1 MSIMN
6 DRWIITQCEPP
17 THIVN
22 VHTPGFPD
30 ELAWAGLTHEQD
42 QLDRYVKAFHAHL
55 VTPEILERDLEW
67 RPMIEPF
74 VRECVRQVEDSKVI
88 SYGVSSFGYDVRL
101 AAEFKI
107 FTNANGGVID
117 PKRLDESAVLID
129 GIVRTD
135 EWGDRYVILPPNSY
149 LLGRTMEYFII
160 PRNIMVV
167 CLGKST
173 YARSGAIV
181 NVTPIEAEF
190 EGNVVIEI
198 SNSTTLPMKVYVG
211 EGVSQF
217 LFLQG
222 NEPCMVS
229 YKDRGGKYQGQTGIT
244 HAKV

>member
-17 THIVN
+17 THVLN
-22 VHTPGFPD
+22 VHSPGRPD
-30 ELAWAGLTHEQD
+30 ELAWVGLTHEEE
-42 QLDRYVKAFHAHL
+42 QLARYVKAFHAVV
-55 VTPEILERDLEW
+55 VTEEILQRDLEW

-74 VRECVRQVEDSKVI
+74 VRECVRAVEDSKVI

-117 PKRLDESAVLID
+117 PKRLDESAVMVD

-135 EWGDRYVILPPNSY
+135 EWGDRYVMLPPNSY

-160 PRNIMVV
+160 PRDIMVV

-198 SNSTTLPMKVYVG
+198 SNSTTLPMKIYVG

>member
-1 MSIMN
+1 MN
-6 DRWIITQCEPP
+6 DVWIIKQSTPP
-17 THIVN
+17 THIRF
-22 VHTPGFPD
+22 HDGQQLEPC
-30 ELAWAGLTHEQD
+30 WAGLSHTTE
-42 QLDRYVKAFHAHL
+42 QLDDWCRRFHATA
-55 VTPEILERDLEW
+55 VTDKVLTEELEW

-74 VRECVRQVEDSKVI
+74 VRECVRKVEDTKVI

-129 GIVRTD
+129 GIVRID

-160 PRNIMVV
+160 PRDIMVV

-190 EGNVVIEI
+190 EGNVVIEV

-211 EGVSQF
+211 EGISQF
-217 LFLQG
+217 LFFKG

-244 HAKV
+244 NAKV

>member
-6 DRWIITQCEPP
+6 DRWIISQCIPP
-17 THIVN
+17 THMV
-22 VHTPGFPD
+22 VVATPGIPD
-30 ELAWAGLTHEQD
+30 VCAWAGLTHEKAV
-42 QLDRYVKAFHAHL
+42 LDRYVTSQHAVA
-55 VTPEILERDLEW
+55 VTEEILEKDLEW
-67 RPMIEPF
+67 RPMITPF
-74 VRECVRQVEDSKVI
+74 IRDCVRKVDDNKVI
-88 SYGVSSFGYDVRL
+88 SFGVSSFGYDVRL
-101 AAEFKI
+101 GNEFKI
-107 FTNANGGVID
+107 FTNANGGIID

-129 GIVRTD
+129 GIVRFD

-149 LLGRTMEYFII
+149 LLGRTMEHFII
-160 PRNIMVV
+160 PRDVMVV

-217 LFLQG
+217 LFFKG
-222 NEPCMVS
+222 NAPCMVS
-229 YKDRGGKYQGQTGIT
+229 YKDRGGKYFGQSGIT
-244 HAKV
+244 LPKV

>member
-17 THIVN
+17 THVVN
-22 VHTPGFPD
+22 VHTPGRPD
-30 ELAWAGLTHEQD
+30 ELAWAGLTHEPEH
-42 QLDRYVKAFHAHL
+42 LARLVKNFHAHL
-55 VTPEILERDLEW
+55 VTDEILQRDLEW

-74 VRECVRQVEDSKVI
+74 VRECVREVEDSKVI

-135 EWGDRYVILPPNSY
+135 EWGDRYVMLPPNSY

-160 PRNIMVV
+160 PRDIMVV

-198 SNSTTLPMKVYVG
+198 SNSTTLPMKIYVG

>member
-22 VHTPGFPD
+22 VHTPGRPD
-30 ELAWAGLTHEQD
+30 ERAWAGLTHEPEH
-42 QLDRYVKAFHAHL
+42 LARLVKNFHAHL
-55 VTPEILERDLEW
+55 VTDEILQRDLEW

-74 VRECVRQVEDSKVI
+74 VRECVREVEDSKVI

-135 EWGDRYVILPPNSY
+135 EWGDRYVMLPPNSY

-160 PRNIMVV
+160 PRDIMVV

-198 SNSTTLPMKVYVG
+198 SNSTTLPMKIYVG